1 MCRAERGQRC
11 HRRLFLVRRVGGDGD
26 DGRVSRLGHVGRG
39 RVAAA
44 ADRVRAAGYDVRA
57 IRPPTVPRGGERL
70 RVVVH
75 AGNTRAEVAG
85 LVAVLAAVVGRQ
97 GAGGKAATAKL

>member
-1 MCRAERGQRC
+1 M
-11 HRRLFLVRRVGGDGD
+11 
-26 DGRVSRLGHVGRG
+26 
-39 RVAAA
+39 AAA

-75 AGNTRAEVAG
+75 TGNTRAEVAG

>member
-1 MCRAERGQRC
+1 M
-11 HRRLFLVRRVGGDGD
+11 
-26 DGRVSRLGHVGRG
+26 
-39 RVAAA
+39 AAA

-75 AGNTRAEVAG
+75 VGNTRAEVAG
-85 LVAVLAAVVGRQ
+85 LVAVLAAVVRGGGTGGGASPNCEPRPLGRS
-97 GAGGKAATAKL
+97 GRHDIPTYWNGVARLRALWRRPAATN